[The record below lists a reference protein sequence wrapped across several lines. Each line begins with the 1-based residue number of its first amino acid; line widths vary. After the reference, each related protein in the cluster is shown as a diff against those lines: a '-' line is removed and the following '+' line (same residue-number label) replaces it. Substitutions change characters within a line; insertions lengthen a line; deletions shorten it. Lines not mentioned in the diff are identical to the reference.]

1 MSNLYRPIQS
11 ETLTVYKG
19 VENRVYSPVQDGREP
34 LYSNN
39 GVSPMLSGR
48 IDPFSTPLYNGR
60 NKLFPPSSCSCSP
73 KVLTMI
79 VSFSD
84 QRPAVVTI
92 AA

>member
-1 MSNLYRPIQS
+1 MTVQS
-11 ETLTVYKG
+11 QTLTVYKG

-60 NKLFPPSSCSCSP
+60 NKLFPPSSSSCP
-73 KVLTMI
+73 YY
-79 VSFSD
+79 
-84 QRPAVVTI
+84 
-92 AA
+92 

>member
-1 MSNLYRPIQS
+1 MSYAQFSNLSHSAPLHSVPAVTNLHIQS

-60 NKLFPPSSCSCSP
+60 NKLFPPSSSSCP
-73 KVLTMI
+73 YY
-79 VSFSD
+79 
-84 QRPAVVTI
+84 
-92 AA
+92 

>member
-1 MSNLYRPIQS
+1 MKKLEKFQVDRFNRLGVTQS

-60 NKLFPPSSCSCSP
+60 NKLFPPSSRGNCYY
-73 KVLTMI
+73 
-79 VSFSD
+79 
-84 QRPAVVTI
+84 
-92 AA
+92 

>member
-1 MSNLYRPIQS
+1 MVVVGITDVVEAGVAIQS

-60 NKLFPPSSCSCSP
+60 NKLFPPST
-73 KVLTMI
+73 VDDAE
-79 VSFSD
+79 SD
-84 QRPAVVTI
+84 
-92 AA
+92 